1 MGNRYILTYRNYDD
15 KFWREYQTAW
25 LFKAIIRTVMAR
37 MKYDIVTLN
46 YRR

>member
-1 MGNRYILTYRNYDD
+1 MGKKYILTFRNYDD
-15 KFWREYQTAW
+15 KFWYEYQTAW
-25 LFKAIIRTVMAR
+25 LFKAIIRTITVR